1 MRVKELCV
9 TKLRV
14 FERFVCVTKL
24 CVKELCVIK
33 MCVKELCV
41 RKLGVTK
48 LCVCEKAVCVSN
60 VVSGL
65 AARFAIVPNFSKS
78 FRAPA
83 MFGKFTIVARNLG
96 RPLCF

>member
-1 MRVKELCV
+1 M
-9 TKLRV
+9 
-14 FERFVCVTKL
+14 TKL

-33 MCVKELCV
+33 MCVRVVCEKVGCDKV
-41 RKLGVTK
+41 V
-48 LCVCEKAVCVSN
+48 CVCEKAVCVSN

-65 AARFAIVPNFSKS
+65 AARFAIVPTFSKS

>member
-1 MRVKELCV
+1 MCLKDLCV
-9 TKLRV
+9 CDKV
-14 FERFVCVTKL
+14 VCDKEERDKVV
-24 CVKELCVIK
+24 
-33 MCVKELCV
+33 
-41 RKLGVTK
+41 
-48 LCVCEKAVCVSN
+48 CVCEKAVCVSN

-65 AARFAIVPNFSKS
+65 AARFAIVPTFSKS